1 MKLFQ
6 LVKRKPFLLGLLS
19 LLCVSSVLCFYYLK
33 THPRGF
39 DMDRDEDGEKEV
51 HPRVLQ
57 EWFNRG
63 RKSPDGRPS
72 AAHRMEAKRRAS
84 ALPLARPGNQAL
96 QSRLRPGFG
105 IPRDNP
111 PCDWTEMG
119 PSPENDS
126 VDFLT
131 SYVYGNVSGRITSL
145 ALDLANDNTGNTLY
159 VGSAYGGV
167 WKTTN
172 GLNGSPT
179 FTPISDPTQSLAM
192 GSLAL
197 DTSVNPPII
206 YVGSGELNMAG
217 DSYYGTG
224 ILKTTNDGAS
234 WTLAG
239 SANGGTLSFM
249 GLAFSKLL
257 VDPSSPSTVLAA
269 AGFACCHPGITNLNQ
284 GLYRSTDQGNTWTQ
298 VSAVNGTGQAIA
310 GHSFTDIIYDGS
322 ATFYAAV
329 RFQGVY
335 ASTDHGNSWTQ
346 LPSPFPSGTAPTSG
360 GGSNFARATLA
371 FRGGT
376 LWCLATD
383 ANEGPS
389 IPVNGTDTGLSQ
401 SADGGHTWTAVN
413 LPANIFGSGS
423 DVQGN
428 YDQYVAAPP
437 SSTALLV
444 AGIDLYEASTVNGKN
459 TSWTNQTNAYSSTPK
474 SHPDQHAVA
483 FMNASTWYIG
493 NDGGVWATQN
503 SGSQFTNKN
512 TNLGTIQFYSV
523 SPDPSGFGKFIG
535 GSQDN
540 GTAANHGNAGSTW
553 TLYYG
558 GDGGYT
564 DANPAMLGQFYSE
577 NFGIGLFRS
586 DNYGADFF
594 THVVVDSNYGA
605 ISGDDAGILVP
616 YQVLPSNPA
625 TVVLGTSR
633 VWEGPGKPSGDG
645 SGWGPISPYLIGNG
659 AFQYILALAVAPSN
673 TSYIYATTSDDN
685 AGSYQ
690 VFTNSGGSNWTN
702 VSTGLPSGNPI
713 AGIAVDPG
721 NPAIAYAGI
730 QGFVGSTGS
739 GHIFQTTNGGGS
751 WTDITGTLPDAPV
764 NWLLV
769 DPLFPGDLYAA
780 TDVGV
785 FSTQAV
791 NGASTSWS
799 RMGSALPDSVILQ
812 IKMSVTCPRQIVATT
827 HGRGAWAICPLD
839 TSCPPSPTPT
849 YTPVY
854 VPSTSFNVQALP
866 NKTDGQIPVSFA
878 VNLPS
883 SMDIQLKVYDL
894 VGELVFSK
902 TVHGTTG
909 SNSILWPPK
918 NQGGTPLASG
928 LYIYFVEGGGSSN
941 FRKSGKIA
949 VVR

>member
-1 MKLFQ
+1 
-6 LVKRKPFLLGLLS
+6 
-19 LLCVSSVLCFYYLK
+19 
-33 THPRGF
+33 
-39 DMDRDEDGEKEV
+39 MDGDSDSEKEV

-63 RKSPDGRPS
+63 RKSLDSRPA
-72 AAHRMEAKRRAS
+72 AAHRLEARKKARS
-84 ALPLARPGNQAL
+84 LSLARLSNNGLQAL
-96 QSRLRPGFG
+96 LSSSNRISRNSG
-105 IPRDNP
+105 N
-111 PCDWTEMG
+111 CDWAEMG

-126 VDFLT
+126 VDFET
-131 SYVYGNVSGRITSL
+131 SYVYGTVSGRITSL
-145 ALDLANDNTGNTLY
+145 ALDLVHDSTGNTLY
-159 VGSAYGGV
+159 LGAAYGGV

-172 GLNGSPT
+172 GLSASPS

-192 GSLAL
+192 GALAL
-197 DTSVNPPII
+197 DTSVTPPIL

-217 DSYYGTG
+217 DSYFGTG
-224 ILKTTNDGAS
+224 ILKSTDDGNT
-234 WTLAG
+234 WTLSG
-239 SANGGTLSFM
+239 TANGGALSFE

-257 VDPSSPSTVLAA
+257 VDPTSPSTVLAC
-269 AGFACCHPGITNLNQ
+269 AGFSCCHPGIINLNQ
-284 GLYRSTDQGNTWTQ
+284 GLYRSTDQANSWTQ
-298 VSAVNGTGQAIA
+298 VSTVNGGGQAIA

-346 LPSPFPSGTAPTSG
+346 LPSPFPSGTAPST
-360 GGSNFARATLA
+360 SNFARATLA

-376 LWCLATD
+376 LWCLVTD

-401 SADGGHTWTAVN
+401 STDGGNTWTAVN
-413 LPANIFGSGS
+413 LPANLYGGSGAM
-423 DVQGN
+423 QGN

-437 SSTALLV
+437 GSNALLV
-444 AGIDLYEASTVNGKN
+444 AGIDLFKTSAVNGTS
-459 TSWTNQTNAYSSTPK
+459 TSWANMTNAYSNSPK
-474 SHPDQHAVA
+474 SHPDQHAIA
-483 FMNASTWYIG
+483 FLNANTWFIG
-493 NDGGVWATQN
+493 NDGGIWATQN
-503 SGSQFTNKN
+503 GGSQFTNKN

-523 SPDPSGFGKFIG
+523 SPDPSGYGKFLG

-540 GTAANHGNAGSTW
+540 GTAANHGNSGSAW

-577 NFGIGLFRS
+577 NFMIGLFRT

-594 THVVVDSNYGA
+594 GHTVIDGNYSP
-605 ISGDDAGILVP
+605 ISSDECAMLMP

-633 VWEGPGKPSGDG
+633 VWEGPGNPSSDG
-645 SGWGPISPYLIGNG
+645 AGWNPISGYLIGNG

-673 TSYIYATTSDDN
+673 TGYIYATTGDDL

-721 NPAIAYAGI
+721 NPAIAYSGI
-730 QGFVGSTGS
+730 QGFTGTTGS
-739 GHIFQTTNGGGS
+739 GHVFQTTNGGGS

-769 DPLFPGDLYAA
+769 DPQFPGDLYAA

-785 FSTQAV
+785 FATQAV
-791 NGASTSWS
+791 NGSSTSWA
-799 RMGSALPDSVILQ
+799 RMGTLLPDSMILQ

-839 TSCPPSPTPT
+839 TSCPPTPTPT
-849 YTPVY
+849 VTFTPTFT
-854 VPSTSFNVQALP
+854 PNLTPLTSPGFTVQALP
-866 NKTDGQIPVSFA
+866 NTTDGQTPVSF
-878 VNLPS
+878 VVGLPAA
-883 SMDIQLKVYDL
+883 MNIQLKIFDL
-894 VGELVFSK
+894 AGELVYSK
-902 TVHGTTG
+902 SVNGVNGTNAIG
-909 SNSILWPPK
+909 WLPR
-918 NQGGTPLASG
+918 NQGGEPLASG
-928 LYIYFVEGGGSSN
+928 VYIYFVQGGDSSDLQ
-941 FRKSGKIA
+941 KTGKIA
-949 VVR
+949 VVH